1 MEFKEYPMKIALIY
15 PSSGPWNGIGKNKVF
30 NGRSFRFAMLS
41 RGFTPKGLSHLIYP
55 LVLNLAFYG
64 RTRRFGLRGRDPA
77 VQSAISTS
85 GKLAPACA

>member
-1 MEFKEYPMKIALIY
+1 
-15 PSSGPWNGIGKNKVF
+15 
-30 NGRSFRFAMLS
+30 
-41 RGFTPKGLSHLIYP
+41 LSHLIYP